1 MFRTLT
7 LGPAVLFCAVIAA
20 QPGSI
25 DHSFN
30 ATDIGFGH
38 GDGARLAV
46 HATVLQPDGKIL
58 IAGKFTTYN
67 GTARNRIA
75 RLNVDGSL
83 DTTFDPGTGS
93 SGTVYCLAM
102 QPDGKVLIGG
112 YFSSYNGTLRNNI
125 ARINND
131 GSLDTTFDPG
141 SGPNEV
147 VRSITVQPDGKILI
161 GGVFTSYD
169 GTPTNYITR
178 VNADGSLDTSFNIGT
193 GADILITSIVLQ
205 PDGKILVGGW
215 FNSFNG
221 SPIDFFARL
230 NADGTLDAGFDTGTG
245 PSSTISSIAVQA
257 DGRIIIVGDFAN
269 YNGVGRN
276 RIARV
281 NADGSLD
288 TSFDPGAGANNDVE
302 TVALQAD
309 GKVLIGG
316 WFTDY
321 NGVGPDRLARLE
333 ADGDMDASFNPGAGP
348 NATVWSIVVQPDGKS
363 LVGDDFSYD
372 NLTGHNHVSRRNI
385 DGSIDLSFNPGT
397 GTNGSVYSFA
407 VQPDGKILIAGDFT
421 SFNGVARIRV
431 ARLHADG
438 SLDASFDPGSGPNDW
453 VSAVIVQPD
462 GQILIG
468 GDFTT
473 YNGTPISRIA
483 RLNTDGS
490 LDLSFN
496 PGTGADDRIR
506 AITLQPDGKIL
517 IGGGVHHLQRHS
529 DQPHRSP
536 QRGWQPGCHLHPRS
550 RGEQL
555 GPLHCASTRWQDPD
569 RRLFRQLQRDSTQP
583 VRPAERRWQP
593 RHLLRSR
600 DRGEWIRVLRFLST

>member
-230 NADGTLDAGFDTGTG
+230 NADGTLDAGFDPGTG
-245 PSSTISSIAVQA
+245 PSSTIWSIAVQA
-257 DGRIIIVGDFAN
+257 DGRIVIVGDYAN

-438 SLDASFDPGSGPNDW
+438 
-453 VSAVIVQPD
+453 
-462 GQILIG
+462 
-468 GDFTT
+468 
-473 YNGTPISRIA
+473 IA
-483 RLNTDGS
+483 
-490 LDLSFN
+490 
-496 PGTGADDRIR
+496 
-506 AITLQPDGKIL
+506 
-517 IGGGVHHLQRHS
+517 
-529 DQPHRSP
+529 
-536 QRGWQPGCHLHPRS
+536 GC
-550 RGEQL
+550 
-555 GPLHCASTRWQDPD
+555 
-569 RRLFRQLQRDSTQP
+569 LFRP
-583 VRPAERRWQP
+583 
-593 RHLLRSR
+593 
-600 DRGEWIRVLRFLST
+600 G